1 MKHIHFIGICG
12 VGMSA
17 LAILWKK
24 KGWKVTGSDSGFYP
38 PISTHLEENKIDF
51 YPGWHPEKIGMDS
64 RLRGND
70 KKNPF
75 GHKPNLVVVGN
86 VASSEN
92 PEWLFVQKENI
103 PHLSYPE
110 LIAQNLV
117 RKNSIVCAGTY
128 GKTTTA
134 AMLSLILKN
143 AGWKPAYMFG
153 GLPAVAPMKIGAK
166 AGSAPEFS
174 TAANDEGGDW
184 SVLEGDEYKT
194 GKENPEAKFFS
205 YRPTHLLLTGL
216 AWDHFDMYPTEE
228 SYYAAF
234 KKLIKMIPENG
245 LIVASENVPL
255 SVILNEVPK
264 GRSEESLKQTLRD
277 PSAPLRSGR
286 DDKKIITYGKK
297 SDCDYRYSDIK
308 QTKDGL
314 SFVISHQDTRYE
326 ILTTQFGE
334 YMAENICGVFALAK
348 EIGVKTEGV
357 IKTIAKFRG
366 IKRRL
371 EKRGRTAA
379 GADVFDDIAHS
390 PLKAKSVLETLRKI
404 YKCHCEEHV
413 RFAQCKLRDEAIP
426 LLKQGDRHAPLR
438 GARDDTPKIFAVFEP
453 NTGNRQMSAAPSYD
467 SAFADADE
475 VVLPR
480 LTKIKTPPAPP
491 LIKGGIKEG
500 SKDAVMDGA
509 KLAEVI
515 SKTHPIVKLI
525 ENDDEL
531 TGYLK
536 TAAGPEDAIVFLG
549 SHGFRGMIDEIIS

>member
-51 YPGWHPEKIGMDS
+51 YPGWHPEKIGMRHKDPSVSAS
-64 RLRGND
+64 RRIPQDD
-70 KKNPF
+70 KTNPF
-75 GHKPNLVVVGN
+75 GHKPDLVVVGN

-103 PHLSYPE
+103 PYLSYPE

-134 AMLSLILKN
+134 ALLSLILKN

-153 GLPAVAPMKIGAK
+153 GLAADLDL
-166 AGSAPEFS
+166 SA
-174 TAANDEGGDW
+174 DDDGGDW

-194 GKENPEAKFFS
+194 SRWDERAKFFS
-205 YRPTHLLLTGL
+205 YKPTRLLLT
-216 AWDHFDMYPTEE
+216 AVNWDHADVYPTEE
-228 SYYAAF
+228 SYFEAF

-245 LIVASENVPL
+245 LIVVSENAPL

-277 PSAPLRSGR
+277 PSASLRSGR
-286 DDKKIITYGKK
+286 DDKTTLPPQDSGGDDKPPRLVTYGKNP
-297 SDCDYRYSDIK
+297 DCDYQYFDIK
-308 QTKDGL
+308 QIKNGL
-314 SFVISHQDTRYE
+314 TFFITHQNTQYE
-326 ILTTQFGE
+326 IQTTQFGE
-334 YMAENICGVFALAK
+334 YMAENICGAFALAK
-348 EIGVKTEGV
+348 EIGVSSEKIIEAV
-357 IKTIAKFRG
+357 AKFG
-366 IKRRL
+366 GLKRRL

-390 PLKAKSVLETLRKI
+390 PLKAKSVLATLRQI
-404 YKCHCEEHV
+404 YK
-413 RFAQCKLRDEAIP
+413 
-426 LLKQGDRHAPLR
+426 G
-438 GARDDTPKIFAVFEP
+438 KIFAVFEP
-453 NTGNRQMSAAPSYD
+453 NTGNRQISAGPSYHA
-467 SAFADADE
+467 AFADANE
-475 VVLPR
+475 VILPR

-491 LIKGGIKEG
+491 LIKGGIKGG
-500 SKDAVMDGA
+500 SKDAVMDGG

-515 SKTHPIVKLI
+515 SQTHSAVKLI
-525 ENDDEL
+525 ENDEEL
-531 TGYLK
+531 TRYLK

-549 SHGFRGMIDEIIS
+549 SHGFRGMIEAILRSP